1 MDPTVPSPAVELP
14 RPGDVVCG
22 KYRIEGTLGHG
33 GMGVVLAATDT
44 SLGRAVAI
52 KLLPPHKSSSP
63 EAVARFLREARAAAA
78 IQSEHV
84 VRVFEVDTFVTG
96 TPFIVMERL
105 VGGDL
110 AQALDEQGPMPID
123 IACDTILQACQ
134 ALGEAHRLGIVHRD
148 LKPGNLF
155 LSQRPDGSAC
165 LKILDFGISKGT
177 PLDPDGG
184 SSLTATGAVM
194 GTPLYMSPE
203 QIRSLRDVDARTD
216 IWALGAILFELLTRS
231 SIFEAPTA
239 AALCAMIAMDPP
251 TPLRVR
257 LPSAP
262 AELEAIILRC
272 LHKDPAGRFQDVAAL
287 ADALAPFASDR
298 GRLSVEVVSRV
309 VRGSSAP
316 LAFGRG
322 SGPPPAPTMPRSLAP
337 TLGNDTAIDPPILRP
352 SGTPAMAP
360 FATPS
365 GPPPPPP
372 LFATAPP
379 SSPTTQDGW
388 QQAAAPPN
396 GGRLGLVL
404 GLGTVAVVVV
414 AAGGYAYTRRP
425 SHVTPAVDVFDA
437 GPPRDAPDAAAPVVL
452 PPGPAVPAPPL
463 SALKSEH
470 KDAHAKA
477 EAMCRA
483 HNAAMSRATTDSAR
497 ERAAQRA
504 KAASCHGNASSRC
517 ERLLCLNA
525 CTVLHD
531 AACVQEITDVID
543 DGPPPKY

>member
-22 KYRIEGTLGHG
+22 KYRIEGPLGHG

-63 EAVARFLREARAAAA
+63 DAVARFLREARAAAA

-105 VGGDL
+105 VGADL
-110 AQALDEQGPMPID
+110 AQVLEDRGPMPID
-123 IACDTILQACQ
+123 VACDTILQACQ

-155 LSQRPDGSAC
+155 VAQRPDGTTC
-165 LKILDFGISKGT
+165 LKVLDFGISKGAT
-177 PLDPDGG
+177 FEAEGG
-184 SSLTATGAVM
+184 PSLTSTGAVM

-203 QIRSLRDVDARTD
+203 QLRSLRDADARTD

-231 SIFEAPTA
+231 LIYEAETA
-239 AALCAMIAMDPP
+239 SALCAMIAMDPP
-251 TPLRVR
+251 IPLRAR

-262 AELEAIILRC
+262 IELEAIILRC

-287 ADALAPFASDR
+287 ADALAPYASDR

-322 SGPPPAPTMPRSLAP
+322 SGVPPAPTTPRSLPP
-337 TLGNDTAIDPPILRP
+337 TLGNDTTVDAPIFRDSGPPLSP
-352 SGTPAMAP
+352 P
-360 FATPS
+360 FTTPS
-365 GPPPPPP
+365 GPPLAFPAPPPSAP
-372 LFATAPP
+372 TTQVGWQQPSAPP
-379 SSPTTQDGW
+379 S
-388 QQAAAPPN
+388 
-396 GGRLGLVL
+396 GGRLGLAL
-404 GLGTVAVVVV
+404 GLGAVAVVVV
-414 AAGGYAYTRRP
+414 GGAGAGYVYTRRP
-425 SHVTPAVDVFDA
+425 HRVVTEVDVFDA
-437 GPPRDAPDAAAPVVL
+437 GVPRDAPAAAAPL
-452 PPGPAVPAPPL
+452 EPAPAPVPAPPL
-463 SALKSEH
+463 SAMKPEH
-470 KDAHAKA
+470 KDAAAKA
-477 EAMCRA
+477 EAGCRA
-483 HNAAMSRATTDSAR
+483 HNAAMNRATTDSAR
-497 ERAAQRA
+497 ERAARSA
-504 KAASCHGNASSRC
+504 KTASCHGGASSRC
-517 ERLLCLNA
+517 ERLVCLTA
-525 CTVLHD
+525 CTTLHD

-543 DGPPPKY
+543 HGPPPKY